1 MLRTS
6 GEATFELSACMSVFK
21 KSRIDFS
28 STNKRQ
34 MRELLGEIR
43 SEVAFN
49 YNHELA
55 NILNDSATSDVPP
68 VRDLFCW
75 YVGCYQYTG
84 HPANAGENYGR
95 CLSRTGPRAPY
106 HGNDRFRLEKPPP
119 TEDSN
124 TPYPI
129 AEKGSRQVPWIWPER
144 SETGFKSVWLVGEW
158 KPLVLLIN
166 ESWNVYHNVGFSLL
180 VCYFSEK
187 ILVENIDLLLELF

>member
-6 GEATFELSACMSVFK
+6 GEASFELSACLSVFK

-28 STNKRQ
+28 SMNKRQ

-68 VRDLFCW
+68 VRELFCW

-95 CLSRTGPRAPY
+95 CLSQTGPRAPY
-106 HGNDRFRLEKPPP
+106 HGNDRFRPEKPSP

-124 TPYPI
+124 TPHPI
-129 AEKGSRQVPWIWPER
+129 AERGSRQVP
-144 SETGFKSVWLVGEW
+144 
-158 KPLVLLIN
+158 
-166 ESWNVYHNVGFSLL
+166 
-180 VCYFSEK
+180 
-187 ILVENIDLLLELF
+187 